1 MGNNNNLFEVVVT
14 VYRPWLQ
21 IHLDYSNFFLLS
33 PQILCFLSLISFLLA
48 SDVCERLCLHL
59 LHAHSALLVSA
70 TLIPDP
76 AAPPPT
82 THPTTSPPPQA
93 SLRCVIEASRPVIR
107 PAALTKEVTA
117 VCLLS
122 RLVCLTSRLSR
133 LSRVSAGL
141 GRAPKTRE
149 WGVGRARRNYCT
161 ELCNTM

>member
-1 MGNNNNLFEVVVT
+1 MLTNHIWGTIIISSRLWSRST
-14 VYRPWLQ
+14 DPDCKSISTTL
-21 IHLDYSNFFLLS
+21 ISFFFS

-59 LHAHSALLVSA
+59 LPAHSALLVSA

-149 WGVGRARRNYCT
+149 
-161 ELCNTM
+161 